1 MPASIWV
8 LSRIAVH
15 YPVDMLI
22 PGIGFMPH
30 QYNTPEEEAR
40 LLYVAMTRA
49 IDQLIMTCIGAARRK
64 HRASEFTNRLG
75 AVLGKVTVR

>member
-8 LSRIAVH
+8 FGRISVQ
-15 YPVDMLI
+15 YPIDMLI

-40 LLYVAMTRA
+40 LLYMGMTRA
-49 IDQLIMTCIGAARRK
+49 IDQLIMTCVGAARRR
-64 HRASEFTNRLG
+64 HRSSEFTNRLEM
-75 AVLGKVTVR
+75 VLGKVGVR